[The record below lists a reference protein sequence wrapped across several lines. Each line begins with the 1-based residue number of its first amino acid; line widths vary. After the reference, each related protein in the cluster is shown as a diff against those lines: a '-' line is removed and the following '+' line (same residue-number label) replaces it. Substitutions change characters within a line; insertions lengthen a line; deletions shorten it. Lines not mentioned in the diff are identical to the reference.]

1 MRGGGTGK
9 TGGEGQKTEPGGES
23 MMGETFGISRIGSKI
38 KGVFK
43 SNTLEGAML
52 PSYAM
57 EIGRASCRERV

>member
-1 MRGGGTGK
+1 MFNVTVCLYRNISKRGEK
-9 TGGEGQKTEPGGES
+9 
-23 MMGETFGISRIGSKI
+23 FGISKIGSKI

-57 EIGRASCRERV
+57 VDAEEDLVSASSQNILSTF